1 MLIHVCPLS
10 KLETTVTVTGARRIV
25 TLINAATE
33 VRRPAGVALED
44 HLFLG
49 VSDIVEPLEGHI
61 LPGEEHLDQLLAF
74 ARSWDRSAPLVIHCW
89 AGVSRS
95 TAAAYTVAC
104 ALNPDRDEME
114 AALALRAASRT
125 ATPNLRIVAL
135 ADQRLGRG
143 GRMVAAIRSIGRGED
158 CFEGIPFAYAL

>member
-1 MLIHVCPLS
+1 MRIHVCPLS
-10 KLETTVTVTGARRIV
+10 KLEATVSMSGARRVV

-33 VRRPAGVALED
+33 VRRPATVAIED

-49 VSDIVEPLEGHI
+49 MSDIVEPLDGHI
-61 LPGEEHLDQLLAF
+61 LPGEDHLDQLLAF
-74 ARSWDRSAPLVIHCW
+74 AHSWDRAAPIVIHCW

-95 TAAAYTVAC
+95 TAAAYAVAC
-104 ALNPDRDEME
+104 ALSPGRDEME
-114 AALALRAASRT
+114 AALALRAASPT

-135 ADQRLGRG
+135 ADERLGRG

-158 CFEGIPFAYAL
+158 CFEGTPFAYAL